1 MFDPALMNQIDLKR
15 LPHHIA
21 IIMDGN
27 GRWAKKRMLPRVEG
41 HRRGV
46 KTVDKIVTLCTEMH
60 IEALTLY
67 SFSDENWN
75 RPRSEIDALMK
86 ILDQYLNKELERM
99 KRENIRFN
107 TIGRIHELP
116 ASIQQLIRHAEDT
129 TRSNDGLILT
139 LALSYGGRQEIV
151 DAVKKIAQQVQEGS
165 LSLEDID
172 FPVLENNLYTHDL
185 PELDLL
191 IRTSGEKRISNFLLY
206 QIAYTELHYTEV
218 LWPKFTE
225 DDLLKAIIDFQGRER
240 RFGLIGDQIVKA

>member
-1 MFDPALMNQIDLKR
+1 MPDAALMDQIDPKR
-15 LPHHIA
+15 LPRHIA

-27 GRWAKKRMLPRVEG
+27 GRWAQKNRLPRVEG

-75 RPRSEIDALMK
+75 RPRTEVEALMK
-86 ILDQYLNKELERM
+86 ILDQYLNRELERM

-116 ASIQQLIRHAEDT
+116 PAIQKLARRAKDYT
-129 TRSNDGLILT
+129 CNNDGLVLT
-139 LALSYGGRQEIV
+139 LALSYGGRQEII
-151 DAVKKIAQQVQEGS
+151 DAVRKIAKQVQEGV
-165 LSLEDID
+165 LPIEDID
-172 FPVLENNLYTHDL
+172 FRVMESCLYTHDL
-185 PELDLL
+185 PDPDLL

-206 QIAYTELHYTEV
+206 QMAYTELHYTQV
-218 LWPKFTE
+218 LWPQFTE
-225 DDLLKAIIDFQGRER
+225 DDLLKAIIDFQNRER
-240 RFGLIGDQIVKA
+240 RFGMIGDQIVKA

>member
-1 MFDPALMNQIDLKR
+1 MPDAALMDQIDPKR
-15 LPHHIA
+15 LPRHIA

-27 GRWAKKRMLPRVEG
+27 GRWAQRNRLPRVEG

-75 RPRSEIDALMK
+75 RPRPEIEALMK
-86 ILDQYLNKELERM
+86 ILDQYLKKELERM

-116 ASIQQLIRHAEDT
+116 PAIQKIIRHAEDQ
-129 TRSNDGLILT
+129 TRDNDGLVLT
-139 LALSYGGRQEIV
+139 LALSYGGRQEII
-151 DAVKKIAQQVQEGS
+151 DAVRNIAKQVQEGI
-165 LSLEDID
+165 LPIEDID
-172 FPVLENNLYTHDL
+172 FPVMEKFLYTHDL

-206 QIAYTELHYTEV
+206 QMAYTELHYTQV
-218 LWPKFTE
+218 LWPQFTE

-240 RFGLIGDQIVKA
+240 RFGMIGDQIVKA

>member
-1 MFDPALMNQIDLKR
+1 LPDPALMNQIDPKR
-15 LPHHIA
+15 LPRHIA

-27 GRWAKKRMLPRVEG
+27 GRWAKKKMLPRVEG

-46 KTVDKIVTLCTEMH
+46 KTVDKIVTLCAEMH

-86 ILDQYLNKELERM
+86 ILDRYLNNELERM

-116 ASIQQLIRHAEDT
+116 HAIQKVIRHAEDY
-129 TRSNDGLILT
+129 TRSNEGLILT

-151 DAVKKIAQQVQEGS
+151 DAVKKIARQVQEGS
-165 LSLEDID
+165 LPVEDID
-172 FPVLENNLYTHDL
+172 FPVLESSLYTHDL
-185 PELDLL
+185 PEPDLL

-206 QIAYTELHYTEV
+206 QMAYTELHYTQV
-218 LWPKFTE
+218 LWPQFTE
-225 DDLLKAIIDFQGRER
+225 DDLLKAIIDFQSRER
-240 RFGLIGDQIVKA
+240 RFGMIGDQIVKA

>member
-1 MFDPALMNQIDLKR
+1 MNQIDFKR
-15 LPHHIA
+15 LPRHIA

-27 GRWAKKRMLPRVEG
+27 GRWAKKKMLPRVEG

-75 RPRSEIDALMK
+75 RPRSEIEALMK

-116 ASIQQLIRHAEDT
+116 PSIQKLIRHAEDY
-129 TRSNDGLILT
+129 TRSNDGLTLT

-151 DAVKKIAQQVQEGS
+151 DAVKKIARQVQEGS
-165 LSLEDID
+165 LPIEDID
-172 FPVLENNLYTHDL
+172 FPVLESSLYTHDL

-206 QIAYTELHYTEV
+206 QMAYTELHYTEV

-225 DDLLKAIIDFQGRER
+225 DDLLKAIIDFQNRER

>member
-1 MFDPALMNQIDLKR
+1 MDRIDVKR
-15 LPHHIA
+15 LPRHIA

-27 GRWAKKRMLPRVEG
+27 GRWAKKKRLPRVEG

-46 KTVDKIVTLCTEMH
+46 KTVDKIVTLCAEMH

-75 RPRSEIDALMK
+75 RPRAEVEALMK
-86 ILDQYLNKELERM
+86 ILDQYLHRELERM

-107 TIGRIHELP
+107 TIGRIYELP
-116 ASIQQLIRHAEDT
+116 PSIQELIRHAEDY
-129 TRSNDGLILT
+129 TRDNDGLVLT

-151 DAVKKIAQQVQEGS
+151 DAVKTIAQKVQEGS
-165 LSLEDID
+165 LHIEDID
-172 FPVLENNLYTHDL
+172 FPVLESSLYTHDL
-185 PELDLL
+185 PEPDLL

-206 QIAYTELHYTEV
+206 QLAYTELHYTQV
-218 LWPKFTE
+218 LWPEFTE
-225 DDLLKAIIDFQGRER
+225 DDLLKAIIDFQNRER